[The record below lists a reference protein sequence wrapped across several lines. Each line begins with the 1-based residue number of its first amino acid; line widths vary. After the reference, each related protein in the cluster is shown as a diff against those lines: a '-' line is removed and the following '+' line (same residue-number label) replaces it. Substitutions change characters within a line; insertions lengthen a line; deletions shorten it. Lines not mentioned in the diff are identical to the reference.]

1 MSLRHFFIS
10 KVFFKNIL
18 IAIAIITVI
27 LFTSLKTLDYFTL
40 HSESF
45 SLPDYTNLTI
55 NQLNDY
61 NLNNEVEFIIIDSIF
76 DDTKPKE
83 AIISQDPFPNAKV
96 KRGRKVYLTVVAKMP
111 ERVKMPNLI
120 NLSLRQS
127 LSLLETYGLK
137 VNNLSY
143 VDDIAKNAVLQ
154 QLYNGG
160 VILPDT
166 LINKGSKI
174 DLVLGRGTQN
184 TQVKIP
190 FLIGKKQAEIKKLLN
205 LASLN
210 IGQQYF
216 LDSEDTSILRV
227 YSTIPQSITQQYVEM
242 GSYIDIYYRSEK
254 TFDFLEYIKS
264 LEADTLSTTDSTNI
278 NNDYFEDDI
287 ITE

>member
-61 NLNNEVEFIIIDSIF
+61 NLNIF